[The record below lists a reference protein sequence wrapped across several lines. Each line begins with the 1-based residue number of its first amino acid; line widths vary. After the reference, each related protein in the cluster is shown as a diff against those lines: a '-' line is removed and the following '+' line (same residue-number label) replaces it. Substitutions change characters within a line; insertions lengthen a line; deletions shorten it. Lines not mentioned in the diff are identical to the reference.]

1 MSYSIGSAVFMFIE
15 YKQKTDRQAK
25 YMQIEYSA
33 IYSLILTPRFNSE
46 ENKFQIISL
55 TILGIDILGG
65 RLGGDNRHPSV
76 QVQFTS
82 NPIVY
87 LLSCTIVTTISCMY
101 NVQLQFTYNP
111 VQLYIQYLTCIVYT
125 YRYS

>member
-1 MSYSIGSAVFMFIE
+1 MFIE